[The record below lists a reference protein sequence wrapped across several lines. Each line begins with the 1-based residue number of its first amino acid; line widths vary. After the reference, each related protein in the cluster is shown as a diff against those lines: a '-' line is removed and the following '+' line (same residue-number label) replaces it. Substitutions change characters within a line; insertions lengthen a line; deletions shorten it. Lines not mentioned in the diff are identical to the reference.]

1 MKHRPN
7 AKSSRLIRKR
17 QEKMSHEMTW
27 GQTFEVLREV
37 LSKYFEAGQ
46 VEWSPIEIAEIIQ
59 YKTVLHE
66 PIFIEKLKEW
76 QAKGYI
82 LIKDKPNVF
91 IEVKGRILD

>member
-17 QEKMSHEMTW
+17 QEKMNSEMTW
-27 GQTFEVLREV
+27 GQTFEVLQSV
-37 LSKYFEAGQ
+37 LNKYFEAGQ
-46 VEWSPIEIAEIIQ
+46 SEWSPIEIAEIIQ

-66 PIFIEKLKEW
+66 PIFLDRLKEW
-76 QAKGYI
+76 QDKGYI

-91 IEVKGRILD
+91 VVVKGRILD